1 MPARK
6 VYELIARK
14 EYVST
19 RKEVKQVQFE
29 FNDEQKEIKRAIKEF
44 CEKEF
49 TPELALEFDQKE
61 EFPMELYKKAA
72 KLGFTSMRIPEE
84 HGGQGYG
91 LIEDCIVVEEMCRA
105 DPGLGAAVSLG
116 NLMIP
121 DILLKHGT
129 EEQKKKCIPPL
140 ARGDAV
146 SAAAFTEP
154 EHGSDITRMDTTA
167 VKSGNEW
174 TINGGKEFITNAPI
188 ADFLVILC
196 QTDPNATPPHRG
208 QSLFLVEKGTLGLE
222 ATKLHGKMGIK
233 PCITGSLS
241 LSDLKVPDTNLVGE
255 LNRGFYYALE
265 LFDGTRI
272 TVAAQAVGM
281 AQGAFE
287 RALQYAKNRKQ
298 FGSPII
304 SFQGISFKLAEMA
317 MKVEAARLLT
327 YKAAWLYDQGKVSPM
342 ATSVAKAYAG
352 RVAMEVTDEAIQ
364 VYGGYG
370 YLADYHLERF
380 HRCAKI
386 TEIYE
391 GTTEMQKLTIVNYL
405 MKSA

>member
-1 MPARK
+1 MQFQFNEEQEEIRRAAR
-6 VYELIARK
+6 
-14 EYVST
+14 
-19 RKEVKQVQFE
+19 
-29 FNDEQKEIKRAIKEF
+29 EF
-44 CEKEF
+44 CEKEY
-49 TPELALEFDQKE
+49 TPELALEYDQKE
-61 EFPMELYKKAA
+61 EFPIGLYKKAA
-72 KLGFTSMRIPEE
+72 KLGLTGMRIPEE
-84 HGGQGYG
+84 YGGQGYG
-91 LIEDCIVVEEMCRA
+91 LVEDCIVVEEMCRV
-105 DPGLGAAVSLG
+105 DPGLGVAVSLG

-121 DILLKHGT
+121 DILLDYGT
-129 EEQKKKCIPPL
+129 EEQKKKIIPPL
-140 ARGDAV
+140 AKGVAT

-154 EHGSDITRMDTTA
+154 EHGSDITRMRTTA

-174 TINGGKEFITNAPI
+174 IINGSKEFITNAPI

-196 QTDPNATPPHRG
+196 QTDPNVSPSHKG
-208 QSLFLVEKGTLGLE
+208 QSLFLVEKGMPGLE

-233 PCITGSLS
+233 PCITGSLA
-241 LSDLKVPDTNLVGE
+241 LSDLKVPDSNLVGE
-255 LNRGFYYALE
+255 LNKGFYYALE
-265 LFDGTRI
+265 LFNGTRI

-287 RALQYAKNRKQ
+287 KAFQYAKNRKQ
-298 FGSPII
+298 FGAPII
-304 SFQGISFKLAEMA
+304 KFQAISFKLAEMA
-317 MKVEAARLLT
+317 TKIEAARLLT

-342 ATSVAKAYAG
+342 ATSMAKAYAG

-391 GTTEMQKLTIVNYL
+391 GTTEMQKLTILNYL
-405 MKSA
+405 MKQM

>member
-1 MPARK
+1 MH
-6 VYELIARK
+6 
-14 EYVST
+14 
-19 RKEVKQVQFE
+19 FE
-29 FNDEQKEIKRAIKEF
+29 FTEEQKEIRKAIKEF
-44 CEKEF
+44 CTKEF
-49 TPELALEFDQKE
+49 TPELALESDQKE
-61 EFPMELYKKAA
+61 EFPMELYRKAA
-72 KLGFTSMRIPEE
+72 KLGFTSMRIPQEY
-84 HGGQGYG
+84 GGQGYG
-91 LIEDCIVVEEMCRA
+91 LVEDCIVVEEMCRS

-121 DILLKHGT
+121 DILLKRGT
-129 EEQKKKCIPPL
+129 AAQKERCIALL
-140 ARGDAV
+140 ANGDAT

-167 VKSGNEW
+167 VKSGDEW
-174 TINGGKEFITNAPI
+174 ILNGAKEFITNAPI

-196 QTDPNATPPHRG
+196 QTDPNAAPPHRG
-208 QSLFLVEKGTLGLE
+208 QSLFLIEKGMQGLE
-222 ATKLHGKMGIK
+222 ATKLHGKMGIR
-233 PCITGSLS
+233 PCITGSLA
-241 LSDLKVPDTNLVGE
+241 LSDLRVPEGSLVGE
-255 LNRGFYYALE
+255 LNKGFYYALE

-287 RALQYAKNRKQ
+287 RAFQYAKSRKQ
-298 FGSPII
+298 FGAPII
-304 SFQGISFKLAEMA
+304 NFQAVSFRLAEMA

-342 ATSVAKAYAG
+342 ATSVAKAYSG
-352 RVAMEVTDEAIQ
+352 RVAMEVTDDAIQ

-391 GTTEMQKLTIVNYL
+391 GTTEMQMLTILNYL
-405 MKSA
+405 MKSM